1 MKLTI
6 MPPIARASENCKIEK
21 WKGGK
26 CNIVFANLS
35 TVLNTKKILSINYP
49 LIILIASFKRGN
61 AIKAPR
67 IKYKKEPFETDER
80 TKEPIEL
87 KAEQPK
93 SKRLSMK
100 SLIMKS

>member
-1 MKLTI
+1 M
-6 MPPIARASENCKIEK
+6 
-21 WKGGK
+21 
-26 CNIVFANLS
+26 
-35 TVLNTKKILSINYP
+35 LSISYP

-61 AIKAPR
+61 AIRAPR
-67 IKYKKEPFETDER
+67 IKYKKEPFETDEK

-93 SKRLSMK
+93 SKRLRMK